1 MSDYKI
7 RYYCIE
13 IDGIKKIKCEILT
26 PENHWITDKIFK
38 IEDNLT
44 ESHLC
49 YFYDAEKLYDEKNN
63 ATPPFNIIEHNNN
76 IIGWYVDNITY
87 MDSQFKRM
95 IKWLNNCNIEKR
107 MKELYNPDIYL

>member
-7 RYYCIE
+7 RYYYIE

-26 PENHWITDKIFK
+26 PEDHWITDKIFK
-38 IEDNLT
+38 SDSLI

-49 YFYDAEKLYDEKNN
+49 YFYDAEKLYDDKNN

-76 IIGWYVDNITY
+76 IIGWHIDNIMH

-95 IKWLNNCNIEKR
+95 IDWLKNSNVKKR
-107 MKELYNPDIYL
+107 MKELFEPDIYL